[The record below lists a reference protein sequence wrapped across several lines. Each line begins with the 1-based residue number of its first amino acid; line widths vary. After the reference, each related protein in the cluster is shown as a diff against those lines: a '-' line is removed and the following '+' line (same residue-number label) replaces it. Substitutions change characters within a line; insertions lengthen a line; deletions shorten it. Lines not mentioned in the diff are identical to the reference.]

1 MMRPQLS
8 IKNILDLRTKW
19 TIEMLILVNFAL
31 QIILTLFGGRRRY
44 IPGFWI
50 RFTVW
55 SSYLLSS
62 SIGKIVISKLTTID
76 AKHSVLNATLSSNQ
90 TDVHPELKALL
101 APLVFVQFGNPDSI
115 TAYSIEDHR
124 LGLRQLIGLLIQV
137 GVVIWILVRCWTK
150 YKNSIL
156 LLPMFVAGITKYGE
170 TVWALRSALI
180 GKSGITVS
188 EIDQKETVPG
198 LLQQLPERISGVEL
212 ILKAY
217 YRFSCLKPHLE
228 NWLYQPLYESLPW
241 MSIDAYSAEDVFR
254 ITDFVLGFIY
264 DVLYTK
270 APIIYTWQGCIL
282 RIISFLSLVSTLCG
296 FAILSRQDSHK
307 ITGKYLVFTYV
318 VLIAAVILELYQI
331 ILLPFSEWAI
341 LKMVRHHNEPVVMK
355 CLRALG
361 PKSSKWKRWS
371 NLLGQFNLF
380 TFCLH
385 DQKLKYSRM
394 IKFRGIDMELRKTM
408 NRIRVEFPEELKEL
422 IVHEMKE
429 VDNARDSK
437 PITQR
442 GQWALERYG
451 CLNYE
456 FKWSVKRDF
465 GKSILIW
472 HIATDICYHSNVQ
485 DGIPNSQIEMGKL
498 LSNYMMYALAMR
510 PHMFCTTTATI
521 IFQHAYTKIMIVL
534 RTRPSLIKDEGEA
547 CSIFRMEELPNES
560 NLDKN
565 KETMVTSNWYVLRD
579 AQRLSRSLMRRDNR
593 WHIMNS
599 VWVEM
604 LCYAASN
611 CPVDYHAEQLRRGGG
626 LITHVWL
633 LLAYKTDKFYSSD

>member
-1 MMRPQLS
+1 MRPGDPTT
-8 IKNILDLRTKW
+8 KNILDLWTKW
-19 TIEMLILVNFAL
+19 NIEMLILVNFSL

-44 IPGFWI
+44 IPGYWI

-76 AKHSVLNATLSSNQ
+76 AKHSVLNATLLSNQ
-90 TDVHPELKALL
+90 TDVHPELTALL

-115 TAYSIEDHR
+115 TAYSIEDNR

-150 YKNSIL
+150 DKISFL

-170 TVWALRSALI
+170 TVWALRSALT

-188 EIDQKETVPG
+188 EIDQEETVPG

-254 ITDFVLGFIY
+254 ITDFELGFMY

-282 RIISFLSLVSTLCG
+282 RIISFLSLVSTLCV

-307 ITGKYLVFTYV
+307 IKGNYLVFTYV
-318 VLIAAVILELYQI
+318 VLIAAVVLELYQI

-341 LKMVRHHNEPVVMK
+341 LKMVRHHNKPVVMK

-361 PKSSKWKRWS
+361 PKTRKWKRWS
-371 NLLGQFNLF
+371 NLLGQFNLLS
-380 TFCLH
+380 FCLH
-385 DQKLKYSRM
+385 DKHLKYSRI
-394 IKFRGIDMELRKTM
+394 IKFSGIDMELRKTR
-408 NRIRVEFPEELKEL
+408 NRTRVEFPKKLKEL
-422 IVHEMKE
+422 IVHEMKK
-429 VDNARDSK
+429 VDNARNSK
-437 PITQR
+437 PVTQR
-442 GQWALERYG
+442 GHWALERYG
-451 CLNYE
+451 CLNDE
-456 FKWSVKRDF
+456 FKWSVERDLD
-465 GKSILIW
+465 KSITIW
-472 HIATDICYHSNVQ
+472 HIATDICYHSSDVQ
-485 DGIPNSQIEMGKL
+485 YSVTNSQIEMGIL
-498 LSNYMMYALAMR
+498 LSRRTNGTSFAACGRRCCAMQQVIVQWS
-510 PHMFCTTTATI
+510 TI
-521 IFQHAYTKIMIVL
+521 L
-534 RTRPSLIKDEGEA
+534 
-547 CSIFRMEELPNES
+547 S
-560 NLDKN
+560 N
-565 KETMVTSNWYVLRD
+565 
-579 AQRLSRSLMRRDNR
+579 
-593 WHIMNS
+593 
-599 VWVEM
+599 
-604 LCYAASN
+604 
-611 CPVDYHAEQLRRGGG
+611 
-626 LITHVWL
+626 
-633 LLAYKTDKFYSSD
+633 

>member
-1 MMRPQLS
+1 
-8 IKNILDLRTKW
+8 
-19 TIEMLILVNFAL
+19 MLILVNFSL

-76 AKHSVLNATLSSNQ
+76 ASDQ

-101 APLVFVQFGNPDSI
+101 APLVFVQFGNPDGI
-115 TAYSIEDHR
+115 TAYSIEDNR

-150 YKNSIL
+150 YKISFL

-170 TVWALRSALI
+170 TVWALRSAFT
-180 GKSGITVS
+180 GNSGITVS
-188 EIDQKETVPG
+188 EIDQEETVPG

-228 NWLYQPLYESLPW
+228 NWLYKPLYESLPW

-254 ITDFVLGFIY
+254 ITEFELGFMY

-307 ITGKYLVFTYV
+307 ITGKCLVFTYV
-318 VLIAAVILELYQI
+318 VLIAAVTLELYQI

-341 LKMVRHHNEPVVMK
+341 LKMVRHHNKPVVMK
-355 CLRALG
+355 YLRALG
-361 PKSSKWKRWS
+361 PKSRKWKRWS
-371 NLLGQFNLF
+371 NSLGQFNLF
-380 TFCLH
+380 SFCLH

-394 IKFRGIDMELRKTM
+394 IKFSGIDMELRTTM

-465 GKSILIW
+465 DKSILIW

-498 LSNYMMYALAMR
+498 LSNYMMYVLAMR
-510 PHMFCTTTATI
+510 PHMICNTTANI
-521 IFQHAYTKIMIVL
+521 IFQHAYTKIMILL

-547 CSIFRMEELPNES
+547 CRIFRMEELPNECS
-560 NLDKN
+560 LDKN

-593 WHIMNS
+593 WHIINS

-633 LLAYKTDKFYSSD
+633 LLAHKTDKFYNSD